1 MLEYAI
7 SISLVLL
14 SVLCFMS
21 FKLAFKEIPSNQPA
35 IDSEDLLQA
44 PMLVLKFDN
53 PSSIFTDTQTTIKGK
68 TQFEVYDEDGFELG
82 SGKSG
87 VEITI
92 PTIYTETPSSMTLVL
107 HYGELSS
114 YSLALPTG
122 GHLSTEILSK

>member
-1 MLEYAI
+1 MLEYLI
-7 SISLVLL
+7 SISLVVL
-14 SVLCFMS
+14 SVLCFMA
-21 FKLAFKEIPSNQPA
+21 FKLAFKEELCNTPA
-35 IDSEDLLQA
+35 VHSEDLLQA

-68 TQFEVYDEDGFELG
+68 TKFEVYDEDGFEIG

-92 PTIYTETPSSMTLVL
+92 PSIYTETPSAMTLVL

-122 GHLSTEILSK
+122 GFLSTEILTK

>member
-1 MLEYAI
+1 MLEYVI
-7 SISLVLL
+7 SMSLVVL
-14 SVLCFMS
+14 SVLCFMA
-21 FKLAFKEIPSNQPA
+21 FKLAFKEESSSQPV
-35 IDSEDLLQA
+35 IESEDLLQA

-53 PSSIFTDTQTTIKGK
+53 PTSIFSDSQTTIKGK
-68 TQFEVYDEDGFELG
+68 TKFEVYDEDGFELG

-92 PTIYTETPSSMTLVL
+92 PSIYTETPSSITLVL

-122 GHLSTEILSK
+122 EHLSTEILSK